1 MHRRIDEEAPMSNHF
16 AGRGNLGAD
25 PDLKHVEIDGEPHAV
40 AALRIYFD
48 RPVPDGDGGFI
59 DKGGFWLPVNL
70 WGPKAE
76 TIAKLLRKGARV
88 RVEGTLVQDTWEDRE
103 TGEPASRIEVQAD
116 SIDLD
121 LARVEAIT
129 FRAKGDG
136 EPAEHR
142 RDPAHRRER
151 APGAAC

>member
-1 MHRRIDEEAPMSNHF
+1 MSNHF

-25 PDLKHVEIDGEPHAV
+25 PDLKHVEIDGEPRAV

-48 RPVPDGDGGFI
+48 RPVPDGDGGFT

-88 RVEGTLVQDTWEDRE
+88 RVEGTLVQDTWDDRE

-136 EPAEHR
+136 EPTDPR

-151 APGAAC
+151 APSAAR

>member
-1 MHRRIDEEAPMSNHF
+1 
-16 AGRGNLGAD
+16 
-25 PDLKHVEIDGEPHAV
+25 
-40 AALRIYFD
+40 LRIYFD
-48 RPVPDGDGGFI
+48 RPVPDGDGGFT

-88 RVEGTLVQDTWEDRE
+88 RVEGTLLQDTWEDRE

-129 FRAKGDG
+129 FRAKSDG
-136 EPAEHR
+136 EPTDPG

-151 APGAAC
+151 APSAAR

>member
-1 MHRRIDEEAPMSNHF
+1 MSNHF

-25 PDLKHVEIDGEPHAV
+25 PELKHVEIDGEPRAV
-40 AALRIYFD
+40 VELRIYFD
-48 RPVPDGDGGFI
+48 RPVPDGDGGFT

-88 RVEGTLVQDTWEDRE
+88 RVEGTLVQDTWDDRE

-136 EPAEHR
+136 EPTEPR

-151 APGAAC
+151 APSAAR

>member
-1 MHRRIDEEAPMSNHF
+1 MSSHF

-25 PDLKHVEIDGEPHAV
+25 PELKHVEIDGEPRAV
-40 AALRIYFD
+40 VALRVYFD
-48 RPVPDGDGGFI
+48 RPVPDGDGGFT

-88 RVEGTLVQDTWEDRE
+88 RVEGTLVQDTWDDRE

-136 EPAEHR
+136 ESADPR
-142 RDPAHRRER
+142 RDPALRRER
-151 APGAAC
+151 APSAAR

>member
-1 MHRRIDEEAPMSNHF
+1 MLHPRIDEEALMSNHF

-25 PDLKHVEIDGEPHAV
+25 PELKHVEIDGARAV

-48 RPVPDGDGGFI
+48 RPVPDGDGGFT
-59 DKGGFWLPVNL
+59 DKGGFWLPVNV

-76 TIAKLLRKGARV
+76 VIAKLLRKGARV

-129 FRAKGDG
+129 FRAKGDD
-136 EPAEHR
+136 EPADPR

-151 APGAAC
+151 AAR